1 MGWAA
6 VGVMVWTAVSVPLA
20 LLAGAAMRTGGRP
33 AARVPAHVR
42 HGLGCRGGRMVA
54 GRV

>member
-6 VGVMVWTAVSVPLA
+6 VGVTAWAAVSVPVA
-20 LLAGAAMRTGGRP
+20 LLAGAAMRPRGRG
-33 AARVPAHVR
+33 AVRVPSHVR